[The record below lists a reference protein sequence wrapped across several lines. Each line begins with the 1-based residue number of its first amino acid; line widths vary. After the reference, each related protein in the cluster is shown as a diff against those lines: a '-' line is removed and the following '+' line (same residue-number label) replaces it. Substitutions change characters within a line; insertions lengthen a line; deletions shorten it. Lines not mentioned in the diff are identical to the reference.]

1 MSQQIGSEVEDVV
14 EDRDQ
19 RPLTVKDAAAKLTAG
34 LRSRQGQQSASE
46 TPESADA
53 TETDEDAEEGS
64 ETEETSQEE
73 SAEDESTEA
82 ESTEEVAEQQP
93 DEITDEEFDRIVR
106 ARKHRVRSNGQ
117 DLDVDY
123 DELLAGHSRTDDYTR
138 KTQAAAEAR
147 KKAEAAVAEAGQRR
161 TLYDERLKQAEDAL
175 KAMMPEEPD
184 WDQVRRDHPNEYP
197 VLHTDWQRYQEKL
210 AAVQR
215 ERAKLAEEASTDQI
229 ATLRQTVQD
238 EFEKLLA
245 AVPEWKDEGKRKQ
258 EFPKIIE
265 AGKSYGMSD
274 EDIGSM
280 VDHRAWRILRD
291 AYRYQELVKQRKVA
305 AAKVDK
311 TGVKAVKTGKPGAAL
326 TRQPNLSAAAKAAS
340 RLAKSGD
347 PADAGEALFHILKAE
362 RTAKQKRR

>member
-1 MSQQIGSEVEDVV
+1 MLPEGSEVEDVV

-19 RPLTVKDAAAKLTAG
+19 RPLTVRDAADRLLAG
-34 LRSRQGQQSASE
+34 LRTQPKGTRDASE
-46 TPESADA
+46 TPESDDA
-53 TETDEDAEEGS
+53 TETDEDAERDS
-64 ETEETSQEE
+64 ETDETSQED
-73 SAEDESTEA
+73 SVNDEATEA
-82 ESTEEVAEQQP
+82 ESTDEDAEQQP

-147 KKAEAAVAEAGQRR
+147 KKAEAAQAEAGQRR
-161 TLYDERLKQAEDAL
+161 SLYDERLKQAEDAL

-184 WDQVRRDHPNEYP
+184 WDQVRRDHPTEYP
-197 VLHTDWQRYQEKL
+197 VLHTDWMRYQEKL

-215 ERAKLAEEASTDQI
+215 ERAKLADEHQAEQVA
-229 ATLRQTVQD
+229 ATRQTVQD
-238 EFEKLLA
+238 EFEKLLG
-245 AVPEWKDEGKRKQ
+245 AVPEWKDEGKRRA

-265 AGKSYGMSD
+265 VGKSYGLTD
-274 EDIGSM
+274 DDLASM

-291 AYRYQELVKQRKVA
+291 AARYQDLVKQRTA
-305 AAKVDK
+305 AKAKVDK
-311 TGVKAVKTGKPGAAL
+311 TGVRAVKTGKPGSAL

-347 PADAGEALFHILKAE
+347 PADAGEAFLHILQAE
-362 RTAKQKRR
+362 KRAAKRR